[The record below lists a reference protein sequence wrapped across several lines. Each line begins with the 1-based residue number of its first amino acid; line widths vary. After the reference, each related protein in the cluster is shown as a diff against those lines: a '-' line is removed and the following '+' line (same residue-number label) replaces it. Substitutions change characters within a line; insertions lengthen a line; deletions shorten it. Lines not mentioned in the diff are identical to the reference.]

1 MSSLDHRLNVYR
13 NDLADIR
20 LKDKIVADKYVGGKP
35 KQIISHF
42 ADLLSKP
49 QENAALDRQAI
60 YGEKVSVF
68 EEKNGYAWIQR
79 DWDGYVGYVK
89 LETLGDCEKQQTHRV
104 VAPRTFLYP
113 IADLRYSRSGY
124 LSMGSEICIVGQA
137 ETRGTQYSQLNDGR
151 WIITKHLCAIDDYA
165 TDFVGVA
172 NTLIHTPYLW
182 GGNTGFGIDCAGL
195 LQLSMMMTG
204 RVVAADSDLQ
214 AKSVGVPID
223 TSDGFD
229 NLQRGDLMFW
239 KGHIG
244 IMENQTTLLHSSGH
258 TMNVASEPH
267 LQAIE
272 RIAYLY
278 ELPTIVRRP

>member
-1 MSSLDHRLNVYR
+1 MSNLDRRLNAYR
-13 NDLADIR
+13 NDLADVR
-20 LKDKIVADKYVGGKP
+20 LKDQVSAGRYVSGKP

-49 QENAALDRQAI
+49 QANAPMDRQAI

-68 EEKNGYAWIQR
+68 EEKDGFAWIQR

-89 LETLGDCEKQQTHRV
+89 LETLGDCGKKPTHRV
-104 VAPRTFLYP
+104 TVPRTFLYP
-113 IADLRYSRSGY
+113 IADLKFQRSGY

-137 ETRGTQYSQLNDGR
+137 ETRGTQYSELDDGR

-165 TDFVGVA
+165 VDFVDVA
-172 NTLIHTPYLW
+172 KTLMYTPYLW

-214 AKSVGVPID
+214 ANSVGVPID
-223 TSDGFD
+223 TSNGFD
-229 NLQRGDLMFW
+229 NLQRGDLIFW
-239 KGHIG
+239 KGHMG
-244 IMENQTTLLHSSGH
+244 IMENQTNLLHSSGH

-267 LQAIE
+267 LHAIE

-278 ELPTIVRRP
+278 ELPTIARRP